1 MDPTPEQSNPPP
13 NVPHAT
19 RNTQHATRN
28 TQETPSAE
36 PNNRSPITHHA
47 SRITRYASIYS
58 ALWKNSVTRELIFK
72 SNFLLWIIVE
82 LLWFGLQLSFI
93 GVLYLHTDRIG
104 SWTKWQVVML
114 IGASHFIQQLYQAF
128 FLINC
133 TNLSELVRT
142 GKLDFLLLLPVNTR
156 FVVSLRQVDLGA
168 FVNATFALATVAYA
182 LHMAYT
188 THEIASLPTALQL
201 FGFVVLCIVG
211 IVIHYSLMFLLATIS
226 FWTVRAQGIVWG
238 YYNLF
243 NIARMPDE
251 AFRGLFKA
259 VFTFAIPML
268 LVSNVPAR
276 VLVKPAT
283 SLKWSL
289 LLVAMSV
296 LCFAISEW
304 GWRASLRRYTS
315 ASS

>member
-1 MDPTPEQSNPPP
+1 MSKVESPKSDASQ
-13 NVPHAT
+13 
-19 RNTQHATRN
+19 
-28 TQETPSAE
+28 PSSLA
-36 PNNRSPITHHA
+36 
-47 SRITRYASIYS
+47 RYFTIYS
-58 ALWKNSVTRELIFK
+58 ALWKNSVTRETMFK
-72 SNFLLWIIVE
+72 GNFLLWICVE
-82 LLWFGLQLSFI
+82 FLWFGLQLTFI
-93 GVLYLHTDRIG
+93 SVLYLHTTNIG

-114 IGASHFIQQLYQAF
+114 VGASHFIQQIFQAF

-142 GKLDFLLLLPVNTR
+142 GKLDFLMLLPINTR

-168 FVNATFALATVAYA
+168 FVNAASGAAVIAYA
-182 LHMAYT
+182 AHRLHFMPT
-188 THEIASLPTALQL
+188 FPHIA
-201 FGFVVLCIVG
+201 GFLALCIAG

-251 AFRGLFKA
+251 AFQGLFKA
-259 VFTFAIPML
+259 IFTFAIPML
-268 LVSNVPAR
+268 LVSNVPTR
-276 VLVKPAT
+276 VLADHLDNVR
-283 SLKWSL
+283 SIFL
-289 LLVAMSV
+289 LLAMSV
-296 LCFAISEW
+296 VCFAVSEL